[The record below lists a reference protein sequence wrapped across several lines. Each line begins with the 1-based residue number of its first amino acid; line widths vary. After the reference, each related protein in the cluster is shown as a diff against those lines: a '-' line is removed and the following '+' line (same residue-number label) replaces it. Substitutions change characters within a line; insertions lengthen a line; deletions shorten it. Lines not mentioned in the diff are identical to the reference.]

1 MATKSG
7 SLVDDIKSPYSS
19 PYVHYSCSYTTERA
33 STTTAGISV
42 TLNFKGWLNSN
53 SSYLGAGII
62 LIIYARLNGGAWQ
75 SVTIKSG
82 STTWGAN
89 NTGTT
94 KHSAPAL
101 TLTGAST
108 ADKINVEFYVARGDS
123 GGNSGK
129 LGTKSSPKVYAA
141 KLPAYSAVTP
151 EPEPEPTPTVSYY
164 VRIKASG
171 VWQKA
176 TPYVKVNGTWK
187 KTTPYIKVSGVWKK
201 GVS

>member
-1 MATKSG
+1 MATVSGTLVNDVKSNYG
-7 SLVDDIKSPYSS
+7 S
-19 PYVHYSCSYTTERA
+19 PYVHYSCTYVSTRA
-33 STTTAGISV
+33 DEDVSAVSVALSFKAWLHSSASFLGSGIS
-42 TLNFKGWLNSN
+42 
-53 SSYLGAGII
+53 
-62 LIIYARLNGGAWQ
+62 LIIYARLNGGSWQ
-75 SVTIKSG
+75 SVAIKSSSASWSG
-82 STTWGAN
+82 N
-89 NTGTT
+89 TT
-94 KHSAPAL
+94 KHFAPTL
-101 TLTGAST
+101 TVTGAST
-108 ADKINVEFYVARGDS
+108 GGKINVEFYVARGDS
-123 GGNSGK
+123 GGNAGK

>member
-1 MATKSG
+1 MAMKSG

-19 PYVHYSCSYTTERA
+19 PYVHYLCSYTTERA
-33 STTTAGISV
+33 SATTVGISV
-42 TLNFKGWLNSN
+42 TLNFKGWLQ
-53 SSYLGAGII
+53 SSASTLGAGKS

-75 SVTIKSG
+75 SVTIKSSSASWSG
-82 STTWGAN
+82 N
-89 NTGTT
+89 TT
-94 KHSAPAL
+94 KYSAPAL

-141 KLPAYSAVTP
+141 KLPTYSAVTP

>member
-7 SLVDDIKSPYSS
+7 TLVNDVKSPYSS
-19 PYVHYSCSYTTERA
+19 PYVHYSCSYTAERA
-33 STTTAGISV
+33 SATTVGISV

-53 SSYLGAGII
+53 SSYLGTGII
-62 LIIYARLNGGAWQ
+62 LNIYARLNGGAWQ
-75 SVTIKSG
+75 SVTIKS
-82 STTWGAN
+82 SSASWS
-89 NTGTT
+89 GTT
-94 KHSAPAL
+94 KYSAPAL
-101 TLTGAST
+101 TLTGVST

-141 KLPAYSAVTP
+141 KLPTYSAVTP

>member
-33 STTTAGISV
+33 STTTAAISV
-42 TLNFKGWLNSN
+42 ALNFKGWLQ
-53 SSYLGAGII
+53 SSASTLGAGKS

-75 SVTIKSG
+75 SVTIKS
-82 STTWGAN
+82 SSASWS
-89 NTGTT
+89 GTT
-94 KHSAPAL
+94 KYSAPAL

-151 EPEPEPTPTVSYY
+151 EPEPEPTPIVSY
-164 VRIKASG
+164 
-171 VWQKA
+171 
-176 TPYVKVNGTWK
+176 
-187 KTTPYIKVSGVWKK
+187 
-201 GVS
+201 

>member
-7 SLVDDIKSPYSS
+7 SLVDDVKSPYSG

-33 STTTAGISV
+33 SATTAGISV
-42 TLNFKGWLNSN
+42 TLNFKGWLNSS
-53 SSYLGAGII
+53 SSYLGTGKS

-75 SVTIKSG
+75 SVTIKS
-82 STTWGAN
+82 SSASWS
-89 NTGTT
+89 GTT
-94 KHSAPAL
+94 KHSATAL

-123 GGNSGK
+123 TGNAGK

-171 VWQKA
+171 AWQKA
-176 TPYVKVNGTWK
+176 TPYVKANGTWK
-187 KTTPYIKVSGVWKK
+187 KTIPYIKANGVWKK

>member
-7 SLVDDIKSPYSS
+7 SLVDDVKSPYSG
-19 PYVHYSCSYTTERA
+19 PYVHYSCSYITERA
-33 STTTAGISV
+33 STTTAAISV
-42 TLNFKGWLNSN
+42 TLNFKGWLNSS
-53 SSYLGAGII
+53 SSYLGTGKS

-75 SVTIKSG
+75 SVTIKS
-82 STTWGAN
+82 SSASWS
-89 NTGTT
+89 GTT
-94 KHSAPAL
+94 KHSATAL

-123 GGNSGK
+123 TGNAGK

-171 VWQKA
+171 AWQKA
-176 TPYVKVNGTWK
+176 TPYVKANGTWK
-187 KTTPYIKVSGVWKK
+187 KTIPYIKANGVWKK
-201 GVS
+201 GVI

>member
-7 SLVDDIKSPYSS
+7 SLVDSVSS
-19 PYVHYSCSYTTERA
+19 PYPSPYVYYSCSYTTERA
-33 STTTAGISV
+33 STTTAEISV
-42 TLNFKGWLNSN
+42 TLNFKGWLKSS

-62 LIIYARLNGGAWQ
+62 LIIYARLNSGAWQ
-75 SVTIKSG
+75 SVTIKS
-82 STTWGAN
+82 SSAIWGVN

-108 ADKINVEFYVARGDS
+108 SDKINVEFYVARGDS

-129 LGTKSSPKVYAA
+129 LGTKSSPKIYAA

-151 EPEPEPTPTVSYY
+151 EPEPTPIVSYY

-171 VWQKA
+171 TWQKA

-187 KTTPYIKVSGVWKK
+187 KAIPYIKVSGVWKK

>member
-7 SLVDDIKSPYSS
+7 SLVDDVKSPYSG

-33 STTTAGISV
+33 SATTAGISV
-42 TLNFKGWLNSN
+42 TLNFKGWLNSS
-53 SSYLGAGII
+53 SSYLGTGKS

-75 SVTIKSG
+75 SVTIKSS
-82 STTWGAN
+82 STSWS
-89 NTGTT
+89 GTT
-94 KHSAPAL
+94 KHSASAL

-123 GGNSGK
+123 TGNAGK

-151 EPEPEPTPTVSYY
+151 EPDPEPTPTVSYY
-164 VRIKASG
+164 VRIKANG
-171 VWQKA
+171 TWQKS
-176 TPYVKVNGTWK
+176 TPYVKANGTWK
-187 KTTPYIKVSGVWKK
+187 KTIPYIKASGVWKK
-201 GVS
+201 GGS